1 MHRGRFPGDNFSVSR
16 IGQESKRN
24 LQKTKQLL
32 DYGQRASAR
41 SADPIQLTLQGREF
55 KRNQKKTEGNFKEVA

>member
-1 MHRGRFPGDNFSVSR
+1 MHRGRFPGDNFSVAR

-24 LQKTKQLL
+24 LQKTKQLRNC
-32 DYGQRASAR
+32 GQRASAR
-41 SADPIQLTLQGREF
+41 SEDPIQLTLQGREF